1 MELSVIRGSETVV
14 EEKKIRIMTAL
25 AIYDKYQ
32 GKKDKKIDSYFKGDY
47 IYKKN
52 WMTRVFVVL
61 GFLVLAGLYTL
72 NLIFVQEID
81 YTAIDL
87 ISKGKKSAFLL
98 GIVLILYTT
107 LGMYTN
113 GKEYDKAQ
121 KRLKSYYSLLS
132 RLISLDKCN
141 ENEKYSRKGN

>member
-1 MELSVIRGSETVV
+1 MV
-14 EEKKIRIMTAL
+14 EEKKIRIMTVL

-32 GKKDKKIDSYFKGDY
+32 GKKDKKIDNNFKGDY

-52 WMTRVFVVL
+52 WETRVFVVL
-61 GFLVLAGLYTL
+61 GFLVLAGLYVL
-72 NLIFVQEID
+72 NLIFIQEFD
-81 YTAIDL
+81 YTTIDF
-87 ISKGKKSAFLL
+87 ISKAKKSAYIL
-98 GIVLILYTT
+98 GIILILYTI

-132 RLISLDKCN
+132 RLDSLDKYN
-141 ENEKYSRKGN
+141 ENEQYSRKGN